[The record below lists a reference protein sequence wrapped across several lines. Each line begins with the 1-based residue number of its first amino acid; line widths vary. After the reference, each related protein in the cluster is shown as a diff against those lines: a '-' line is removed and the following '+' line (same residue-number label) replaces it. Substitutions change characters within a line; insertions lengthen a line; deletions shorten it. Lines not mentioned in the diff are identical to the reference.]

1 LEAAAIR
8 QYVEDGFVII
18 RGVLSAGEVSELDAE
33 ADRLYRRS
41 DLIDSDNIRCRW
53 QNHIETGECRFDCFD
68 PVIDLS
74 PACERI
80 ARSRMLLDLVG
91 QLYGESACLF
101 KASDSSDRWPQEGV
115 KNSAERSSLECASLL
130 APLFS
135 RQPAAADTLAKPK
148 MVLPDSWLS
157 PIATGNAM
165 LLTRA

>member
-80 ARSRMLLDLVG
+80 ARSMLLDLVG
-91 QLYGESACLF
+91 QLYGEPACLF
-101 KASDSSDRWPQEGV
+101 RAPTPVTAGPKKA
-115 KNSAERSSLECASLL
+115 
-130 APLFS
+130 
-135 RQPAAADTLAKPK
+135 
-148 MVLPDSWLS
+148 
-157 PIATGNAM
+157 
-165 LLTRA
+165 